1 MDPLVVSCNNLKA
14 DFVYDCLEEAPSH
27 EQNDLRVALFDHRE
41 NGGNNGVVDAATH
54 YIESMGKRCFYV
66 VIALKPCHSDVRKDQ
81 EALSIKRRLLRRF
94 IHRCCLDVSSPSMVV
109 LWRFKVE
116 DGSGKVEKMLL
127 DDLDAETLDLEMGRQ
142 MSEPLDV
149 CVRMLNIA
157 AGALELTPAEKCFG
171 RIVQSEVRTLFL
183 ICIPGRELK
192 ETISLRQIVAELLP
206 NCEMGLITF
215 SAGSGCKGAAHITY
229 GPMSM
234 STNVMAAVPRHAGC
248 SRIAGQVRLGQP
260 MPGHAA
266 WKTSH
271 GPNVVVCPHTSH
283 AKTKRRPVK
292 ITVSSN
298 QPGMMSVAEECINN
312 DCEKIRHETEK
323 KATLDR
329 IDPLREEVCKQNAV
343 AREMKAI
350 LKKGNGIVPTLVQSA
365 LNTEPRQQQQQKY
378 QQQTPDDV
386 KKKRKKKLPKRKA
399 ASRERAEE
407 KQKYIKQCQAIAWLN
422 EKEETVLKQ
431 DLNSLVDPLIMKLT
445 AMEEKPLQRKK
456 YTSNDA
462 HDLACKIQSGAQRGE
477 QMRREVAS
485 FAEVALEKNAAEVF
499 ADIIVQ
505 RILNPK
511 AAKTTA
517 GCHAPPKKVRQKF
530 AKAFVAK
537 DWTDELLKKITEN
550 TVLAA
555 IGDTWIRQLEEG
567 LSCFLQHVNV

>member
-271 GPNVVVCPHTSH
+271 GPNVVVCPHTRH

-312 DCEKIRHETEK
+312 DCEKIRHETEQ

-378 QQQTPDDV
+378 QQQKPDDV

-407 KQKYIKQCQAIAWLN
+407 KHKYIKQCQAIAWLN

-456 YTSNDA
+456 YNSNDA

-485 FAEVALEKNAAEVF
+485 FAEVALEKKAAEVF
-499 ADIIVQ
+499 ANIIVQ
-505 RILNPK
+505 RILNPN

-530 AKAFVAK
+530 AKAFVTK